1 MQHNV
6 LWDTLRTYLMQK
18 VYYLTLPL
26 SDIMQAMDAD
36 QKKSVTVSA
45 DVHRRIVALRKG
57 NQTYG
62 DVIAASIQA
71 LEEREEISSLP
82 CVDDFSDEEIDQM
95 FREAQEHPEECC
107 TLEEFMK
114 KQEEIRRKK

>member
-1 MQHNV
+1 
-6 LWDTLRTYLMQK
+6 
-18 VYYLTLPL
+18 
-26 SDIMQAMDAD
+26 MQAMEPE
-36 QKKSVTVSA
+36 QKKSVMVSA

-57 NQTYG
+57 DQTYG
-62 DVIAASIQA
+62 DVVAASIRV

-82 CVDDFSDEEIDQM
+82 CVDDFSEEEIDQM
-95 FREAQEHPEECC
+95 FREAQEHPEEFC

>member
-1 MQHNV
+1 MQV
-6 LWDTLRTYLMQK
+6 ME
-18 VYYLTLPL
+18 PE
-26 SDIMQAMDAD
+26 
-36 QKKSVTVSA
+36 QKKSVMVSA

-82 CVDDFSDEEIDQM
+82 CVDDFSEEEIDQM

-114 KQEEIRRKK
+114 RQEEIRRNK